1 MANTGSARIVGLLL
15 VALLGLW
22 FQSHYVKPFRV
33 AADSRNYA
41 AIADGI
47 LATGRFSDGIW
58 SDAPPGER
66 PSGMYIAPL
75 YPAFVAAIAAIDAT
89 LRGTIACASA
99 SATPENIGCPSDL
112 GSLAPIQLVIAVG
125 TLLLLWWSAGQV
137 TGSQKIAWGALAI
150 ASFGSYEY
158 VGFARGI
165 LTENLV
171 CPLFLGYSICQFLA
185 VKRSSWR
192 LAIAAGVLLGL
203 TALTRPSFL
212 YLGYVT
218 ALLGLVL
225 LAFGPARRRVAILCL
240 IVGAVASLTALPWML
255 RNLLVLGA
263 FDLSRGY
270 SGVILTERVS
280 YDAMTWREYLA
291 GWIYFL
297 PDFGDSLAHRLFD
310 AADFVRLGWDDK
322 PTSFYSVAHVQ
333 LQAETVGAAGGSA
346 QHVGYLIRH
355 YILPDLPKYTAVTLL
370 LMWRGLWVSKYFG
383 LLCAPMLAGR
393 LIGDLRR
400 RHYDLMLFT
409 APAIFMLALHAALS
423 VNISRYNVGLIPPMS
438 MAAALVLSRVWRRG
452 RHLSPLRP
460 GGRIGWVGWG
470 VSDGSLPAHP
480 SARPTSP
487 DLSPLKGGQGKKTGG
502 EGTD

>member
-1 MANTGSARIVGLLL
+1 MANTGWARIAGLLL

-58 SDAPPGER
+58 SDAAPADR

-75 YPAFVAAIAAIDAT
+75 YPAFVTMVAAIDPT
-89 LRGTIACASA
+89 LRGTIACAAA
-99 SATPENIGCPSDL
+99 SATPENIGCSSDL
-112 GSLAPIQLVIAVG
+112 GWLTPIQLGLALA
-125 TLLLLWWSAGQV
+125 TLLLIWWSAGEV
-137 TGSQKIAWGALAI
+137 TASQGIAWAALAI

-185 VKRSSWR
+185 VRRSSKR
-192 LAIAAGVLLGL
+192 LAILAGVLLGL

-225 LAFGPARRRVAILCL
+225 LAFGPARRQVAILCL
-240 IVGAVASLTALPWML
+240 VVGVVASLTVLPWML
-255 RNLLVLGA
+255 RNLLELDA

-270 SGVILTERVS
+270 SGVILTERVA

-310 AADFVRLGWDDK
+310 TADFVRLGWDDK
-322 PTSFYSVAHVQ
+322 PTSFYSVAHAQ
-333 LQAETVGAAGGSA
+333 LQPETAAAAGGA
-346 QHVGYLIRH
+346 AHHVGYLIRH

-383 LLCAPMLAGR
+383 LLCAPMLGGR

-400 RHYDLMLFT
+400 RHYDLLLFT

-438 MAAALVLSRVWRRG
+438 IAAALALSRVWRRE
-452 RHLSPLRP
+452 RPLSPLRP
-460 GGRIGWVGWG
+460 WGRRGWVRWG
-470 VSDGSLPAHP
+470 VGDERLPADP
-480 SARPTSP
+480 SDRPTSP
-487 DLSPLKGGQGKKTGG
+487 NLSPLKGGEGK
-502 EGTD
+502 E

>member
-1 MANTGSARIVGLLL
+1 
-15 VALLGLW
+15 LLGLW

-58 SDAPPGER
+58 SDAPPAER

-75 YPAFVAAIAAIDAT
+75 YPAFVAVIAALDPT

-99 SATPENIGCPSDL
+99 SATPENIGCSSDL
-112 GSLAPIQLVIAVG
+112 GSLAPIQIAIAVG
-125 TLLLLWWSAGQV
+125 TLLLLWWAALRV
-137 TGSQKIAWGALAI
+137 TGSERIAWGALAI

-171 CPLFLGYSICQFLA
+171 CPLFLGYSICQYLA
-185 VKRSSWR
+185 LKRSR
-192 LAIAAGVLLGL
+192 LPLAIAAGVLLGL

-218 ALLGLVL
+218 ALLGLIL
-225 LAFGPARRRVAILCL
+225 FAFGQSWRKAGVICL
-240 IVGAVASLTALPWML
+240 ALGIVASLTVLPWML
-255 RNLLVLGA
+255 RNLVVLGA

-270 SGVILTERVS
+270 SGVILSERVS

-297 PDFGDSLAHRLFD
+297 PDFGDTLARRLFD

-322 PTSFYSVAHVQ
+322 PTSFYSVAH
-333 LQAETVGAAGGSA
+333 AELGPQSLIAAGGA
-346 QHVGYLIRH
+346 AHQVGYLIRH
-355 YILPDLPKYTAVTLL
+355 YVLPDLPKYTAVTLL

-383 LLCAPMLAGR
+383 LFCAPMLGGR
-393 LIGDLRR
+393 LIADLRR
-400 RHYDLMLFT
+400 QHYDLMLFT

-423 VNISRYNVGLIPPMS
+423 VNIARYNVGLIPPMS
-438 MAAALVLSRVWRRG
+438 IAAALVLSKLRSRER
-452 RHLSPLRP
+452 LSSPLRP
-460 GGRIGWVGWG
+460 GGRRGWVRWG
-470 VSDGSLPAHP
+470 VRDGSSP
-480 SARPTSP
+480 SHRSDRPTSP
-487 DLSPLKGGQGKKTGG
+487 DLSPLKGGEGK
-502 EGTD
+502 D

>member
-1 MANTGSARIVGLLL
+1 
-15 VALLGLW
+15 
-22 FQSHYVKPFRV
+22 
-33 AADSRNYA
+33 
-41 AIADGI
+41 
-47 LATGRFSDGIW
+47 
-58 SDAPPGER
+58 
-66 PSGMYIAPL
+66 
-75 YPAFVAAIAAIDAT
+75 

-99 SATPENIGCPSDL
+99 SATPENIGCSSDL
-112 GSLAPIQLVIAVG
+112 GSLAGVQLSLALA

-137 TGSQKIAWGALAI
+137 TGSERIAWGALAI

-192 LAIAAGVLLGL
+192 LAILAGVLLGL

-225 LAFGPARRRVAILCL
+225 LAFGPARRRVAIVCL
-240 IVGAVASLTALPWML
+240 VVGVVASLTVLPWML
-255 RNLLVLGA
+255 RNLVELGA

-322 PTSFYSVAHVQ
+322 PTSFYSVAHAQ
-333 LQAETVGAAGGSA
+333 LQAETVAAAGGA
-346 QHVGYLIRH
+346 AHHVFYLIRH

-383 LLCAPMLAGR
+383 LLCAPMLGGR
-393 LIGDLRR
+393 LIADLRA
-400 RHYDLMLFT
+400 RHYDLALFA
-409 APAIFMLALHAALS
+409 APAIFMLGLHAALS

-438 MAAALVLSRVWRRG
+438 IAAALVLSKVRWPG
-452 RHLSPLRP
+452 RQLSPLRP
-460 GGRIGWVGWG
+460 WGRRGWVRWG
-470 VSDGSLPAHP
+470 VSDGSLGPHP

-487 DLSPLKGGQGKKTGG
+487 DLSPLKDSSAKGVGR
-502 EGTD
+502 DAR